1 MLLRCI
7 VVKGIHSQFSLLL
20 REEEKSNMI
29 IIERA
34 GMAGHDQGRV
44 LELALFCA
52 CDAHLGSVSPIHT
65 RLIVGASSFNRPRLI
80 AHRVHQT
87 LA

>member
-1 MLLRCI
+1 
-7 VVKGIHSQFSLLL
+7 
-20 REEEKSNMI
+20 MI

-52 CDAHLGSVSPIHT
+52 CDAHLGSVSQ
-65 RLIVGASSFNRPRLI
+65 LIVGASSFNRPRLI

-87 LA
+87 LDRSRVSSVS

>member
-1 MLLRCI
+1 
-7 VVKGIHSQFSLLL
+7 
-20 REEEKSNMI
+20 MI

-52 CDAHLGSVSPIHT
+52 CDAHLLSVSPIHT

-87 LA
+87 LDRPGFPLLAKLSMYSKWFRGLDS